1 MDEDDQASSDGI
13 HRLYPFL
20 YGGRAAHRF
29 HPDLARD
36 GSGDLRG
43 GPCSGHLNRSTEEK
57 TGEIVRLRAQVAEM
71 YADRLAEC
79 AEAMAA
85 RFVAG
90 GRLFTFGNGG
100 SSTDA
105 QEVATAFLRPQYGR
119 PLPALSLT
127 SDIALV
133 TALSNDVGFD
143 VVFARQI
150 SALGR
155 PGDIAFGLS
164 TSGGSANLVQAFEEA
179 WGRGMLT
186 VGLAGYQGGRLAEL
200 AELDVLDH
208 LFVIPSSSVHRI
220 QEAQT
225 TLYHVLWEATQH
237 VLGAEAAKGSST
249 QTRSGEAVWPR
260 RPTQRT
266 AG

>member
-1 MDEDDQASSDGI
+1 MGMGDQAAFEGI
-13 HRLYPFL
+13 HTLYPFL
-20 YGGRAAHRF
+20 YAGRGA
-29 HPDLARD
+29 
-36 GSGDLRG
+36 GE
-43 GPCSGHLNRSTEEK
+43 GHVNGSTEGK
-57 TGEIVRLRAQVAEM
+57 AAEIVRLREQLAEL
-71 YADRLAEC
+71 YADRIAEC

-85 RFVAG
+85 RFAAG

-105 QEVATAFLRPQYGR
+105 QEVATTYLHPWHGR

-133 TALSNDVGFD
+133 TALSNDVGFE
-143 VVFARQI
+143 VVFARQVA
-150 SALGR
+150 ALGR

-186 VGLAGYQGGRLAEL
+186 VGLAGYEGGRLAEL
-200 AELDVLDH
+200 AEAGVLDH
-208 LFVIPSSSVHRI
+208 LFVVPSRSVHRI

-225 TLYHVLWEATQH
+225 TIYHVLWEVTQH
-237 VLGAEAAKGSST
+237 VL
-249 QTRSGEAVWPR
+249 EAVPAS
-260 RPTQRT
+260 PP
-266 AG
+266 AGR